1 MSAERMSGSL
11 TVAVGKFDAL
21 HLGHRA
27 LTAGRPRVGL
37 LSFSGMAEALGWH
50 GREPLVAPTDRA
62 RILAD
67 WSAAQAAEVSAA
79 ELPFAAIRDLDA
91 DGFCAL
97 VRTRL
102 GAAALAIGSD
112 FRGGRQRQADAA
124 AFRAAGVRQG
134 LDVVVVEPVLVAG
147 SAVSSTRVR
156 AALSA
161 GDVVG
166 AAELLGR
173 PHRLCG
179 TVVRGDG
186 RGRGIG
192 IPTANLGARAN
203 LAPGF
208 GVYAAWAEVG
218 GVRRRAAVNIGR
230 LPTVA
235 PDHPPTVEAHL
246 LDYTGDCYGQP
257 LSLDLVA
264 RLRPEQRFP
273 SLAALVAQI
282 RSDIAAVAARLPD

>member
-1 MSAERMSGSL
+1 MTRA
-11 TVAVGKFDAL
+11 VAVGKFDAL

-27 LTAGRPRVGL
+27 LTAGHHQVAL
-37 LSFSGMAEALGWH
+37 LSFTGMAEALGWH
-50 GREPLVAPTDRA
+50 GRMPLVAPGDRA

-67 WSAAQAAEVSAA
+67 WSACQKTEVVTA

-97 VRTRL
+97 VRSRL
-102 GAAALAIGSD
+102 GAETMIIGSD
-112 FRGGRQRQADAA
+112 FRGGRQRQSDAA
-124 AFRAAGVRQG
+124 AFQAAGVRQG
-134 LDVVVVEPVLVAG
+134 LDVVIVEPVQVAG
-147 SAVSSTRVR
+147 AVVSSTRVR

-161 GDVVG
+161 GDVAG
-166 AAELLGR
+166 AAALLGR

-218 GVRRRAAVNIGR
+218 GARLRAAVNIGR

-235 PDHPPTVEAHL
+235 VDHPATVEAHL
-246 LDYTGDCYGQP
+246 LDYAGECYGAP
-257 LSLDLVA
+257 LSLDFLA

-273 SLAALVAQI
+273 SLTALVAQI
-282 RSDIAAVAARLPD
+282 RTDIAAVREQLH